1 MKVSQLMSTSVVTIA
16 PEESA
21 ALEARLLS
29 RHNVGSLPVCGGD
42 GRLRGMVTDR
52 DIVLRCVAPEEDPA
66 QTPVRDIM
74 TRNCTTA
81 DPEDDAQDAAR
92 LMAQAQVRR
101 LPVTN
106 REGKLVGVVTLAD
119 LARSG
124 RLEAE
129 LSQALA
135 EISDNI
141 RRPAPHGKPVQP
153 RLRAGEDTSRR

>member
-21 ALEARLLS
+21 ALAARLLS

-74 TRNCTTA
+74 TRNCA
-81 DPEDDAQDAAR
+81 VVSPDDDAREATR
-92 LMAQAQVRR
+92 LMAARQVRR
-101 LPVTN
+101 LPVL
-106 REGKLVGVVTLAD
+106 EGGKVVGMVSLGD
-119 LARSG
+119 LAKCRQFDM
-124 RLEAE
+124 EAGKA
-129 LSQALA
+129 LS
-135 EISDNI
+135 EISD
-141 RRPAPHGKPVQP
+141 PVKKIE
-153 RLRAGEDTSRR
+153 G